1 MYFQNYQFLDV
12 FFSKTDLPENICETA
27 INKKTSSIKNLH
39 SVGELE

>member
-27 INKKTSSIKNLH
+27 INKKKLQVLKTHILWGN
-39 SVGELE
+39 